1 MKIAT
6 LVKKFDQ
13 AVTLQHDGE
22 DYNRTVA
29 FLRGIGISPGAK
41 APTGQ
46 GIVPYLVHGSSGSK
60 ATTVIDWE

>member
-6 LVKKFDQ
+6 LVKRFNKEV
-13 AVTLQHDGE
+13 AMQHDKQ

-29 FLRGIGISPGAK
+29 WLRAQGISPGAK

-46 GIVPYLVHGSSGSK
+46 GIVPYLVHGNSGKS
-60 ATTVIDWE
+60 TFDIDWE